1 MKVVNALIAFE
12 KRDTRFTFGLTCD
25 KDDNDEYDYNN
36 YINSKDNI
44 IRSLR
49 IEFIRYLPYLL
60 YGSAGATAQRRRNDI
75 FRQ

>member
-25 KDDNDEYDYNN
+25 NDDNDEYDYNN

-49 IEFIRYLPYLL
+49 IEFIR
-60 YGSAGATAQRRRNDI
+60 
-75 FRQ
+75 

>member
-1 MKVVNALIAFE
+1 MDNNRNHGNKNDCSSCFDMKVVNALISFE

-25 KDDNDEYDYNN
+25 NDDNDEYDYNN

-49 IEFIRYLPYLL
+49 IEFIR
-60 YGSAGATAQRRRNDI
+60 
-75 FRQ
+75 

>member
-1 MKVVNALIAFE
+1 MKVVNALISFE

-25 KDDNDEYDYNN
+25 NDDNDEYDYNN

-49 IEFIRYLPYLL
+49 IEFIR
-60 YGSAGATAQRRRNDI
+60 
-75 FRQ
+75 